1 MPRLARLRLVTGAA
15 TAVVAVG
22 VLAASPAAADT
33 PTVSQPHIVAHF
45 DLAAGQ
51 SPENITVE
59 PDGSAD
65 LTFASAR
72 QVAHVTPDGRTTI
85 RATLPE
91 EPNANTPNLKAA
103 TVFGIARAHDGTL
116 YVDYATGT
124 DKTGVWR
131 IAPDGGAPQ
140 QIAQL
145 PANALPNGLALDERH
160 GVLYA
165 ADSVQGVVWRV
176 PQAGGAPVVW
186 AKDTALDPVPVT
198 GAGFGANGVKVHDG
212 AVWVSNSDRGTL
224 LRVPLRANGSAGPVE
239 TRATGL
245 DHVDDFTFATPYG
258 DTVLAA
264 LIGDNEVVVVRPDG
278 THTAVLTQADGLSN
292 PTSLAVHD
300 GTVYVDSAAYFTQ
313 RDPNLLL
320 ANVSCGPGH

>member
-1 MPRLARLRLVTGAA
+1 MSKQRFMPRLPHMVGTTTAAVALAVLA
-15 TAVVAVG
+15 TAPAS
-22 VLAASPAAADT
+22 AAEL
-33 PTVSQPHIVAHF
+33 TVSQPRIVAHF
-45 DLAAGQ
+45 DLTTGQ

-72 QVAHVTPDGRTTI
+72 QVAHVTRDGNASV

-91 EPNANTPNLKAA
+91 EPNPNTPVLKAA

-124 DKTGVWR
+124 AKTGIWR
-131 IAPDGGAPQ
+131 IAPDGSAPR

-145 PANALPNGLALDERH
+145 PTTALPNGLALDERH

-165 ADSVQGVVWRV
+165 ADSAQGVVWRV
-176 PQAGGAPVVW
+176 PQTGGTPTVW

-198 GAGFGANGVKVHDG
+198 GAGFGANGVKVHGG

-224 LRVPLRANGSAGPVE
+224 LRIPVRPNGSAGAVE

-245 DHVDDFTFATPYG
+245 TNVDDFAFPG
-258 DTVLAA
+258 PHDDTVLAA
-264 LIGDNEVVVVRPDG
+264 LIGLSEVVEVRPDG
-278 THTAVLTQADGLSN
+278 THSVVLTQADGLSN
-292 PTSLAVHD
+292 PTSLAVC
-300 GTVYVDSAAYFTQ
+300 GSTLYVNSAAYFTQ
-313 RDPNLLL
+313 QDPNLLVARL
-320 ANVSCGPGH
+320 DR